1 MSYVENLV
9 NNLGKKEPFKAF
21 TLRIPESQ
29 ANLIEEHA
37 LRLNVHR
44 QTLDLGHL
52 LLKNSEP
59 IQHHC
64 HKQIILDFPV
74 LTNWG
79 RLGIYVR
86 NRWVQAVQY

>member
-44 QTLDLGHL
+44 QTLLAAMVLDGLAVL
-52 LLKNSEP
+52 QEKMT
-59 IQHHC
+59 
-64 HKQIILDFPV
+64 QI
-74 LTNWG
+74 
-79 RLGIYVR
+79 
-86 NRWVQAVQY
+86 